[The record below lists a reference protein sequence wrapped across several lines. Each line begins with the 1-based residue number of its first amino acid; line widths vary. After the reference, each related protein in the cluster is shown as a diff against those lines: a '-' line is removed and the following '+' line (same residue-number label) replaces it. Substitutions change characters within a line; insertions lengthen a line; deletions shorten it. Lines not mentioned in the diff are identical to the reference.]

1 MAHNSPDIP
10 EPTIKTSVLSL
21 LDIYYKV
28 PYQPYTRNMI
38 IKEDDEIIAECLSG
52 NTDSYKYL
60 VEKYQFR
67 IINTCYKY
75 TKNIVDA
82 EDVAQEVFLKAYQNL
97 STFKSNSKFYS
108 WLYRIAVNTS
118 LNYINSKEKRNEKET
133 ISEENCLI
141 DMNIS
146 KDNPRDYYQLNELI
160 NTLQPLMDNLPDD
173 LRTLIELYEIKDF
186 TYDEISKK
194 LSIPIGTVRSRL
206 HRARNM
212 LISDFKRINDEE

>member
-21 LDIYYKV
+21 VNIYYKV

-38 IKEDDEIIAECLSG
+38 IKEDEEIILECLSG